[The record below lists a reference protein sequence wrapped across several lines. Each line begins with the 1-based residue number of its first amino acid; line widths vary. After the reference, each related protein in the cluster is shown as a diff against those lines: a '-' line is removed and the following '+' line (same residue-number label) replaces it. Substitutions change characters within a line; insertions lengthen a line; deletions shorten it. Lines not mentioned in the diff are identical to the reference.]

1 MVPSPVITLICC
13 LCLCL
18 CLCLALFAVSSLS
31 QASVAELSV
40 LLRSMEESRK
50 AKVNSSS
57 AQSGSNAISESKS
70 QVAGEAKGSLPVSTR
85 KLSSSG
91 SSSRVR
97 SPGTVDILVKDI
109 DTASLSASGR
119 PDLKQ
124 FKRQQQEAHRRAK
137 EAEFFKSR
145 GIAPPVM
152 AADLDSPAS
161 SSNANSQ
168 RPMNRDQ
175 HRDQHRDRDGDG
187 GSMPPVEL
195 YLKAPNSDAI
205 LRATLLGNGD
215 DMRFQS
221 HNNSLATGKS
231 SDKSAVAR
239 AHKESES
246 QMSST
251 SPDGSNQAPFPYP
264 VGGGDRSHH
273 QQRQSEG
280 SSSREGIVSITTA
293 LNENRRNPRSQ
304 IPLIFSLRLFDFVC
318 HSRCPS
324 DVKPLLQSKSH
335 PRLKGLAS
343 LGPIHMSSGAVS
355 RPSSSSRVKETR
367 ESGAGSG
374 SGSGGSIE
382 WSTVQR
388 LFDQGDAVGAFSIV
402 VERGE
407 LEDLARAMQL
417 LGPKPHVSASVTLSL
432 HVLLILLLSKSDLT

>member
-1 MVPSPVITLICC
+1 MIPSPIITLIC
-13 LCLCL
+13 CL

-57 AQSGSNAISESKS
+57 AQSGSNSISESKS
-70 QVAGEAKGSLPVSTR
+70 QVAGEAKGALPVSTR
-85 KLSSSG
+85 KLGSSG

-175 HRDQHRDRDGDG
+175 HRDKDRDGDG

-231 SDKSAVAR
+231 SDKSTVAR
-239 AHKESES
+239 ARKESES

-280 SSSREGIVSITTA
+280 SSNREGIVSITTA
-293 LNENRRNPRSQ
+293 LNENRRNPRSK
-304 IPLIFSLRLFDFVC
+304 IPLIFSLRLFNFVC

-367 ESGAGSG
+367 ESGASSG

-417 LGPKPHVSASVTLSL
+417 LGPKPHVSASVTRCAS
-432 HVLLILLLSKSDLT
+432 HVAAE

>member
-1 MVPSPVITLICC
+1 MVSSPVITLIC
-13 LCLCL
+13 CL

-57 AQSGSNAISESKS
+57 AQSVSNAISESKS
-70 QVAGEAKGSLPVSTR
+70 QVAGEAKGALPVSTR

-175 HRDQHRDRDGDG
+175 HRDQHRDRDRDL

-246 QMSST
+246 QVSST

-293 LNENRRNPRSQ
+293 LNENRRNPRSK